1 MNSFSEV
8 LNSALLLNE
17 KERALI
23 AEKIILT
30 LDPKIDEQSDK
41 HWQTEIKRRIKEID
55 EGKANLISWN
65 QAKKR
70 IG

>member
-8 LNSALLLNE
+8 LNSALSLNE

-23 AEKIILT
+23 AEKIILS
-30 LDPKIDEQSDK
+30 LDPKTDEQSDK
-41 HWQTEIKRRIKEID
+41 HWRTEIKRRIKEID

-70 IG
+70 IS